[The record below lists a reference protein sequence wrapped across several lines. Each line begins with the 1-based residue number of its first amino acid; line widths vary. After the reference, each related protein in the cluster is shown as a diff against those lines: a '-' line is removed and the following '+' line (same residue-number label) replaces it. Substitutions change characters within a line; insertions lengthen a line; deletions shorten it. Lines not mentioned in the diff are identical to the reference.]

1 MTPLPPYKIKTVEPV
16 KLRSREERLERAR
29 RAGFNLFQVPASY
42 VYVDLLTDS
51 GTSAMSDRQWAGVMR
66 GDESYA
72 GSDSFYRFEHVV
84 RDIFGFR
91 HVIPTHQGR
100 AAEHLLFSVM
110 VKPGDVIPSN
120 THFDTTR
127 ANVEVAGG
135 RPADLAIAEAGDPY
149 ADHPFKGNIDIERVE
164 NLIADVTRDR
174 IPLAM
179 ITVTNNSGG
188 GQPVSLENLTAY
200 HRLLDRHGIPLFIDA
215 CRFSENAWF
224 IREREGSNAGR
235 SVRDIAADM
244 FALAEGCTMSVKK
257 DGFTNIGGFLAVRD
271 EQLSRRIKERLVLYE
286 GFETYGGL
294 AGRDLEAM
302 AVGLDEAVD
311 EDWLAYRVGQVAY
324 LGEGLRR
331 AGVPVLVPFG
341 GHAIYI
347 DAAACLP
354 HIPREQFPGQAL
366 SVALYLEAGIRTV
379 EVGGVMFGRHDP
391 ETGATEFP
399 KLELVRLALPRRVY
413 MREHLDYVVDSVA
426 RLLEHRDRIGGF
438 EFEYEAPVLRHFTA
452 RFRPAAPLRA
462 LAKSAT

>member
-1 MTPLPPYKIKTVEPV
+1 
-16 KLRSREERLERAR
+16 
-29 RAGFNLFQVPASY
+29 
-42 VYVDLLTDS
+42 
-51 GTSAMSDRQWAGVMR
+51 
-66 GDESYA
+66 
-72 GSDSFYRFEHVV
+72 
-84 RDIFGFR
+84 
-91 HVIPTHQGR
+91 
-100 AAEHLLFSVM
+100 
-110 VKPGDVIPSN
+110 
-120 THFDTTR
+120 
-127 ANVEVAGG
+127 
-135 RPADLAIAEAGDPY
+135 
-149 ADHPFKGNIDIERVE
+149 
-164 NLIADVTRDR
+164 
-174 IPLAM
+174 
-179 ITVTNNSGG
+179 
-188 GQPVSLENLTAY
+188 
-200 HRLLDRHGIPLFIDA
+200 
-215 CRFSENAWF
+215 
-224 IREREGSNAGR
+224 
-235 SVRDIAADM
+235 
-244 FALAEGCTMSVKK
+244 
-257 DGFTNIGGFLAVRD
+257 D

>member
-1 MTPLPPYKIKTVEPV
+1 MSPLPPFKIKAVEPV
-16 KLRSREERLERAR
+16 KVRSREERLERAR
-29 RAGFNLFQVPASY
+29 RAGFNLFQVPARY

-51 GTSAMSDRQWAGVMR
+51 GTSAMSDRQWGAMMT

-72 GSDSFYRFEHVV
+72 GSDSFYRLEHVV
-84 RDIFGFR
+84 REIFGFR

-110 VKPGDVIPSN
+110 LKEGDVVPSN

-127 ANVEVAGG
+127 ANIEVTGAK
-135 RPADLAIAEAGDPY
+135 PLDLAIDETGDPY
-149 ADHPFKGNIDIERVE
+149 ADHPFKGNIDVAKVE
-164 NLIADVTRDR
+164 NVIAEHGRDR

-179 ITVTNNSGG
+179 ITLTNNSGG

-235 SVRDIAADM
+235 SVSDITADI
-244 FALAEGCTMSVKK
+244 FSLAEGCTMSVKK
-257 DGFTNIGGFLAVRD
+257 DGFTNIGGFLALRD

-294 AGRDLEAM
+294 AGRDLDAM
-302 AVGLDEAVD
+302 AVGLQEAVQ
-311 EDWLAYRVGQVAY
+311 EDWLSYRIAQVAY
-324 LGEGLRR
+324 LGEGLKK

-341 GHAIYI
+341 GHAVYI
-347 DAAACLP
+347 DAAAFLP
-354 HIPREQFPGQAL
+354 HIPRHQFPGQAL

-379 EVGGVMFGRHDP
+379 EVGGVMFGKRDP
-391 ETGATEFP
+391 ETGELTFP

-413 MREHLDYVVDSVA
+413 MREHLDYVVESTA
-426 RLLEHRDRIGGF
+426 RLLRGKERVQGF
-438 EFEYEAPVLRHFTA
+438 EFEYEAEVLRHFTA
-452 RFRPAAPLRA
+452 RFRPVVPSSLEAVG
-462 LAKSAT
+462 S